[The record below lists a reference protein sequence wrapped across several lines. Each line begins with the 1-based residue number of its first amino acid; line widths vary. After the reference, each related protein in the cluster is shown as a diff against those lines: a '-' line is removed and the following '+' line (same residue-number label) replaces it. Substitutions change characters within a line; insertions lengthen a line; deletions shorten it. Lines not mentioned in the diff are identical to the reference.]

1 MDDGYTLDVL
11 AKIQPNH
18 YLVAAAKGSSP
29 SGNSGADPGQNEN
42 DGDQRRAIAS
52 RMVKS
57 ATSDAAREAMESMA
71 AALGLN

>member
-1 MDDGYTLDVL
+1 MGDGYSLDVL

-29 SGNSGADPGQNEN
+29 SGKSGVDPGQSES
-42 DGDQRRAIAS
+42 DSQQKKDIAS

-57 ATSDAAREAMESMA
+57 ATSDAACEAMESMA